1 MIADYLNS
9 AYLLLGTNI
18 GNRLQHIQQAITLLH
33 KTCGKI
39 LYQSSLYETAAWGHT
54 QQPAF
59 INQCILLKTKYSAE
73 ELIFKILNIELKMGR
88 VRTINMGPR
97 VIDIDIILFNNDVI
111 DTPNLQVP
119 HPRMHLR
126 KFVLTPLAEI
136 AGDIQHPLEKKSINE
151 LLKNCP
157 DNLDVH
163 KI

>member
-1 MIADYLNS
+1 MITNYLNS
-9 AYLLLGTNI
+9 AYLLLGSNL
-18 GNRLQHIQQAITLLH
+18 GNKLQHIKKAIFLLQ
-33 KTCGKI
+33 KNCGNI
-39 LYQSSLYETAAWGHT
+39 LQQSSLYETAAWGHT

-73 ELIFKILNIELKMGR
+73 ELIFKILSIELKMGR

-97 VIDIDIILFNNDVI
+97 VIDIDIILFNNEII

-136 AGDIQHPLEKKSINE
+136 AGDIQHPLEKKSITQ

-157 DNLDVH
+157 DNLDVY